1 MIDIFEFLSPDDLH
15 LSVYN
20 LNFRLNA
27 ICKTQKLYLDL
38 GSSKRAFDYYC
49 SNQQPFASQI
59 YSLKLDDNYDRLT
72 LFNRYININLFTNL
86 RMLTINEPSSES
98 LGKMSSRLIDRLI
111 TYYFDFF

>member
-20 LNFRLNA
+20 INFRLNA

-38 GSSKRAFDYYC
+38 GSSKLAFDYYC

-59 YSLKLDDNYDRLT
+59 YSLKLNDSHDRLT
-72 LFNRYININLFTNL
+72 LANQYINIELFNNLT
-86 RMLTINEPSSES
+86 MLSITEPSPKN
-98 LGKMSSRLIDRLI
+98 LGKIFVYIDHSL
-111 TYYFDFF
+111 FELF